1 MKVLSTASIEERILM
16 TVVPIFTL
24 KVNKWMK
31 WNETVS
37 ELENVVTYKN
47 DQHLDLDDNILFRWD
62 EIN

>member
-47 DQHLDLDDNILFRWD
+47 DQHLDLDDNILLRWD
-62 EIN
+62 EID